1 MRQVASKGSDMVF
14 CKDCKHY
21 KELGMFVG
29 TGQYS
34 HYYRCARDAKKKYV
48 YTTGEYHLV
57 NLKYCR
63 ANKRGKCKYFE
74 PKHKPETDNLSHGIL
89 GLDYE

>member
-14 CKDCKHY
+14 CKDCEHY
-21 KELGMFVG
+21 KEFLTSYGEG
-29 TGQYS
+29 CS
-34 HYYRCARDAKKKYV
+34 SYYRCARDAKKKYI
-48 YTTGEYHLV
+48 YTTGESYLV

-63 ANKRGKCKYFE
+63 ANKRGKCKYFKPKYE
-74 PKHKPETDNLSHGIL
+74 PRGHGIL